1 MTSKARPRS
10 MSDSLPEV
18 VDTPPPYTLIAES
31 GSSVVQDDGRID
43 VDLDSPAARTALKFI
58 PKPSEDDFISPPAYS
73 GPVRCDI
80 KLNIVIHVV
89 GSRGD
94 VQPFIALGNELQ
106 KHGHR
111 VRLATHDVFD
121 SFVRESGLEFY
132 PIGGDPAELM
142 AFMVKNPGLIPSM
155 KSLKAGEITRKRV
168 MVREM
173 LEGCWRSC
181 IQDDPTT
188 QAPFVADAIIANPPS
203 FAHVHCAQALGV
215 PLHLMFTMPWSSTS
229 EYPHPLANL
238 KYSGTNAS
246 FANAVSYGVVE
257 WMTWQGLGDVI
268 NNWRET
274 IDLERVPV
282 TEGPNLVQT
291 LKVPFTYCWSPA
303 LVPKP
308 KDWPSYID
316 VCGFFFRELPIY
328 SPSYE
333 LGTFLRNGPPPIY
346 IGFGSIVIDDPPRLT
361 AILEEAVRAV
371 GVRAIISRGWSKLGG
386 SSSKDIMYLG
396 DCPHEWLFQQVSAVV
411 HHGGAGTTACGL
423 RFGKPTTIVPFFGD
437 QPFWGRMIA
446 ASGAG
451 AEPIPQKSLTAENL
465 AEAIR
470 YCLTPQA
477 RAAAEDIAIR
487 MQSESGVKMAVESF
501 HRNLPLD
508 RMRCQILPDQPAS
521 WVYKKSAKPIYLSK
535 LAGQI
540 LLDHMRIEP
549 RSLQQH
555 EIRPIVIINRRYDPI
570 TSTTSATI
578 GYGTDMLKATSDM
591 FIKPY
596 QEIKGRERSTASSPA
611 ARDVEGLLSRVDSQ
625 TTTASGKSKMD
636 WDATGAAIGA
646 SATGFGKFMK
656 YMYKGMLV
664 DIPLATTEGLRAV
677 PRLYGEEVEDYAIR
691 DWKSGAIAGGK
702 NFGQGMFE
710 GLTDIFTQTHKGAKE
725 EGAMGMAKGFLK
737 GTVSISTKV
746 PSAAIGLV
754 AYPAQGISKS
764 LHTVIKSKTRKQI
777 VKARLQEGQYMA
789 RKVPRPEVDP
799 ALVMQIFDTLKNP
812 NTY

>member
-1 MTSKARPRS
+1 MASKPLQRS
-10 MSDSLPEV
+10 KSDDLAEI
-18 VDTPPPYTLIAES
+18 VDAPPPYTLIAEA
-31 GSSVVQDDGRID
+31 GSSTVQDDGRID

-58 PKPSEDDFISPPAYS
+58 PRLSEDDIISPPPTYS
-73 GPVRCDI
+73 RPVECDI

-94 VQPFIALGNELQ
+94 VQPFVALGNELQ
-106 KHGHR
+106 NHGHR

-121 SFVRESGLEFY
+121 SFVRKSGLEFY

-155 KSLKAGEITRKRV
+155 KSLKAGEISRKRV

-173 LEGCWRSC
+173 LEGCWKSC
-181 IQDDPTT
+181 IEDDPRTG
-188 QAPFVADAIIANPPS
+188 APFVADAIIANPPS

-238 KYSGTNAS
+238 KYSGNNAS

-268 NNWRET
+268 NDWRET
-274 IDLERVPV
+274 IDLERVPL
-282 TEGPNLVQT
+282 TEGPSLVQT

-328 SPSYE
+328 TPSSE
-333 LGTFLRNGPPPIY
+333 LDAFLRDGPPPVY

-361 AILEEAVRAV
+361 SILEEAVRAV

-386 SSSKDIMYLG
+386 SSSKDILYIG
-396 DCPHEWLFQQVSAVV
+396 DCPHEWLFQNVSAVV

-423 RFGKPTTIVPFFGD
+423 RFGKPTAIVPFFGD
-437 QPFWGRMIA
+437 QPFWGKMIA

-451 AEPIPQKSLTAENL
+451 PEPIPQKSLTAENL
-465 AEAIR
+465 AEAIQ

-477 RAAAEDIAIR
+477 KEAAKDISNK
-487 MQSESGVKMAVESF
+487 MQYEAGVKAAVESF

-508 RMRCQILPDQPAS
+508 RMRCQVIPDQPAS
-521 WVYKKSAKPIYLSK
+521 WIYKKSAKPVFLSK
-535 LAGQI
+535 LAAQI
-540 LLDHMRIEP
+540 LLDHLRIE
-549 RSLQQH
+549 SKNLQSH
-555 EIRPIVIINRRYDPI
+555 EIRPIIITNRRYDPI

-578 GYGTDMLKATSDM
+578 GYGTDMLRATSDM
-591 FIKPY
+591 FVRPY
-596 QEIKGRERSTASSPA
+596 QELTSRSNTITPA
-611 ARDVEGLLSRVDSQ
+611 ATNTEDPLSKVDSQ
-625 TTTASGKSKMD
+625 TTTASGKNKVD

-646 SATGFGKFMK
+646 GAAGFGKFMK
-656 YMYKGMLV
+656 HVYKGVIV
-664 DIPLATTEGLRAV
+664 DIPLAATEGLRAV
-677 PRLYGEEVEDYAIR
+677 PRLYGEEVEDYAVR

-702 NFGQGMFE
+702 NFTQGMRE
-710 GLTDIFTQTHKGAKE
+710 GFTDIFTQTHKGAKE
-725 EGAMGMAKGFLK
+725 EGAVGMAKGFLK
-737 GTVSISTKV
+737 GTLSIGTKV
-746 PSAAIGLV
+746 PSAALGLV
-754 AYPAQGISKS
+754 AYPAHGITKS
-764 LHTVIKSKTRKQI
+764 LHTVIRSKTRKQI
-777 VKARLQEGQYMA
+777 VQARLREGQYIA
-789 RKVPRPEVDP
+789 RKVAKPGIDH
-799 ALVMQIFDTLKNP
+799 ALVMQTFDALKNAD
-812 NTY
+812 TS

>member
-1 MTSKARPRS
+1 MPSKARPRPLS
-10 MSDSLPEV
+10 NDLPEV
-18 VDTPPPYTLIAES
+18 VDGPPPYTLVAEG
-31 GSSVVQDDGRID
+31 GSCSVQDDGRID
-43 VDLDSPAARTALKFI
+43 VDLDSSAARTALRFI
-58 PKPSEDDFISPPAYS
+58 PQPSEDDFIRPPPAYFE
-73 GPVRCDI
+73 PVRCDI

-106 KHGHR
+106 KYGHR
-111 VRLATHDVFD
+111 VRLATHNVFD
-121 SFVRESGLEFY
+121 SFVRKSGLEFF

-142 AFMVKNPGLIPSM
+142 AFMVKNPGLIPNM
-155 KSLKAGEITRKRV
+155 KSLKAGEITRKRM
-168 MVREM
+168 MVGEM
-173 LEGCWRSC
+173 LEGCWKSC
-181 IQDDPTT
+181 IENDPSTG
-188 QAPFVADAIIANPPS
+188 APFVADAIIANPPS

-268 NNWRET
+268 NDWRET

-328 SPSYE
+328 TPSSE
-333 LGTFLRNGPPPIY
+333 LDNFLRNGPPPVY
-346 IGFGSIVIDDPPRLT
+346 IGFGSIVIDDPPRIT
-361 AILEEAVRAV
+361 SILEEAVRAV

-386 SSSKDIMYLG
+386 SSSKDILYIG
-396 DCPHEWLFQQVSAVV
+396 DCPHEWLFQHVSAVV

-451 AEPIPQKSLTAENL
+451 AEPIPQKSLTAQNL
-465 AEAIR
+465 ADAIQ

-477 RAAAEDIAIR
+477 MTAAEGIATR
-487 MQSESGVKMAVESF
+487 MQSEQGVKTAVESF

-508 RMRCQILPDQPAS
+508 RMRCQLLPDQPAS
-521 WVYKKSAKPIYLSK
+521 WVYKKAAKPIYLSK
-535 LAGQI
+535 LAAQI
-540 LLDHMRIEP
+540 LLDHLRIE
-549 RSLQQH
+549 SKNLQ
-555 EIRPIVIINRRYDPI
+555 
-570 TSTTSATI
+570 STTSATI
-578 GYGTDMLKATSDM
+578 GYGTDMLRATTDM
-591 FIKPY
+591 FYKPY
-596 QEIKGRERSTASSPA
+596 QEIKGRDRSPA
-611 ARDVEGLLSRVDSQ
+611 ISPAPIEPGDPLARADSQ
-625 TTTASGKSKMD
+625 ATTASGKTKMG
-636 WDATGAAIGA
+636 WNATGAAVGA
-646 SATGFGKFMK
+646 GAAGFGKFMK
-656 YMYKGMLV
+656 HVYKGIIV
-664 DIPLATTEGLRAV
+664 DIPLAATEGLRAV

-691 DWKSGAIAGGK
+691 DWKSGAIAGRK
-702 NFGQGMFE
+702 NFSQGMWE
-710 GLTDIFTQTHKGAKE
+710 GFTDIYTQTQKGAQE
-725 EGAMGMAKGFLK
+725 DGAKGIAKGILK
-737 GTVSISTKV
+737 GTVSLGTKV
-746 PSAAIGLV
+746 PSAALGLV

-764 LHTVIKSKTRKQI
+764 LHTVIKSKTRKQL
-777 VKARLQEGQYMA
+777 VKARLQEGQYIA
-789 RKVPRPEVDP
+789 RNIERPEIDHGWIMQTFD
-799 ALVMQIFDTLKNP
+799 ALKKHADTV
-812 NTY
+812 

>member
-1 MTSKARPRS
+1 MASKPLQRS
-10 MSDSLPEV
+10 KSDDLAEV
-18 VDTPPPYTLIAES
+18 VDPPPPYTLIAES
-31 GSSVVQDDGRID
+31 GSSTVQDDGRID

-58 PKPSEDDFISPPAYS
+58 PRPSEDDLISPPPTYS
-73 GPVRCDI
+73 GPVICDI

-111 VRLATHDVFD
+111 IRLATHDVFH
-121 SFVRESGLEFY
+121 SFVRKSGLEFY

-142 AFMVKNPGLIPSM
+142 AFMVKNPGLIPNM

-173 LEGCWRSC
+173 LEGCWKSC
-181 IQDDPTT
+181 IEDDPGTG
-188 QAPFVADAIIANPPS
+188 APFVADAIIANPPS

-238 KYSGTNAS
+238 KYSGNNAS

-268 NNWRET
+268 NDWRET
-274 IDLERVPV
+274 IDLERVPL
-282 TEGPNLVQT
+282 TEGPSLVQT

-328 SPSYE
+328 TPSSE
-333 LGTFLRNGPPPIY
+333 LDAFLRAGPPPVY

-361 AILEEAVRAV
+361 SILEKAVRAV
-371 GVRAIISRGWSKLGG
+371 GVRAIISRGWSNLGG
-386 SSSKDIMYLG
+386 SSSEDILYIG
-396 DCPHEWLFQQVSAVV
+396 DCPHEWLFQHVSAVV

-423 RFGKPTTIVPFFGD
+423 RFGKPTAIVPFFGD
-437 QPFWGRMIA
+437 QPFWGKMIA

-451 AEPIPQKSLTAENL
+451 SEPIPQKTLTAENL

-470 YCLTPQA
+470 HCLTPQA
-477 RAAAEDIAIR
+477 KEAAKDISIK
-487 MQSESGVKMAVESF
+487 MQYESGVKAAVESF

-508 RMRCQILPDQPAS
+508 RMRCQVIPDQPAS
-521 WVYKKSAKPIYLSK
+521 WIYRKSAKPIFLSK
-535 LAGQI
+535 LGAQI
-540 LLDHMRIEP
+540 LLDHLRIE
-549 RSLQQH
+549 SKNLQ
-555 EIRPIVIINRRYDPI
+555 
-570 TSTTSATI
+570 STTSATI
-578 GYGTDMLKATSDM
+578 GYGTDMLRATSDM
-591 FIKPY
+591 FMKPY
-596 QEIKGRERSTASSPA
+596 QELKGRSNTTPA
-611 ARDVEGLLSRVDSQ
+611 ATNTEDSLSKVDSQ
-625 TTTASGKSKMD
+625 TTTASGKNKVD

-646 SATGFGKFMK
+646 GAAGFGNFMK
-656 YMYKGMLV
+656 HVYRGVIV
-664 DIPLATTEGLRAV
+664 DIPLAATEGLRAV

-702 NFGQGMFE
+702 NFTQGMRE
-710 GLTDIFTQTHKGAKE
+710 GFTDIFTQTHKGAKE
-725 EGAMGMAKGFLK
+725 EGAVGMAKGFLK
-737 GTVSISTKV
+737 GTISISTKV

-754 AYPAQGISKS
+754 AYPAHGITKS

-777 VKARLQEGQYMA
+777 VQARLQEGQYIA
-789 RKVPRPEVDP
+789 RKVVKPEIDH
-799 ALVMQIFDTLKNP
+799 ALVMQSFDALKNAGKG
-812 NTY
+812 